1 MLLDSN
7 ARIEDENRNLVALN
21 QEMEGKMASA
31 AEKMDELTD
40 QYLKMK
46 SLVGTRDMKSEEVTM
61 ELERKDEEIRRLK
74 LEVRKRD
81 DEADAIF
88 SEVSAK
94 TEQFVTINEEKER
107 ENAQLKHKISGL
119 EHRLNLA
126 ELAPDKQR
134 INRLEDDLKAA
145 SGAFQNSGKSNAR
158 SCCGNGTKCRNDEI
172 GNDWC
177 FELNKDDDI
186 GDRYGHHACQG
197 AFCDVKEPFTT

>member
-107 ENAQLKHKISGL
+107 ENAQFRK
-119 EHRLNLA
+119 A
-126 ELAPDKQR
+126 MELGMSH
-134 INRLEDDLKAA
+134 IIYSHTL
-145 SGAFQNSGKSNAR
+145 
-158 SCCGNGTKCRNDEI
+158 
-172 GNDWC
+172 
-177 FELNKDDDI
+177 
-186 GDRYGHHACQG
+186 
-197 AFCDVKEPFTT
+197 